1 LDSVQLGGI
10 LLFVFGK
17 DDVDLGVC
25 RHGNDD
31 PTVSVQIH
39 DFGVTSRPDVFG
51 YSLSQYVLFRERRAA
66 VGADYLSEE

>member
-1 LDSVQLGGI
+1 MDSVQLGGI

-17 DDVDLGVC
+17 ADVDLGIC

-39 DFGVTSRPDVFG
+39 DFGVPSGADVFG
-51 YSLSQYVLFRERRAA
+51 HPLPQYVLFRERRAA
-66 VGADYLSEE
+66 VGTDYLSEE